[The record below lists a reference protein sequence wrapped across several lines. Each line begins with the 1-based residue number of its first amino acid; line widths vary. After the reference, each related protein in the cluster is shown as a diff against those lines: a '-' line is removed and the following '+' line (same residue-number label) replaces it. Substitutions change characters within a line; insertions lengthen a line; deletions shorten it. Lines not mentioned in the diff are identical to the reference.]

1 MWFLMFVMF
10 FVMGSIGAASKGDY
24 SGVAE
29 IGKIIG
35 FIAVLLLVCYSIM
48 HPVMIFLIIGVLLL
62 VAWAGSN

>member
-10 FVMGSIGAASKGDY
+10 FIVGSIGAACKGDY

-29 IGKIIG
+29 IGKIVG
-35 FIAVLLLVCYSIM
+35 FMVVLLLVCYSIM
-48 HPVMIFLIIGVLLL
+48 HPIMIFILIGILLL